1 MGRKFIIKSFISFLY
16 ALKKLNLPHVRYMSY
31 VICMR
36 YVSCLSYA
44 SCMKY
49 VGDMNYVN
57 YMSYVSYM
65 RYVFRC
71 LMNYSKSPKIP

>member
-1 MGRKFIIKSFISFLY
+1 
-16 ALKKLNLPHVRYMSY
+16 MSY

-49 VGDMNYVN
+49 VGDMNYIN

-71 LMNYSKSPKIP
+71 LMNYSKSLKIPWKYLVSNLVVYRKNIYI